1 MILLIDANII
11 LDVLMNRQEFVKDSS
26 MIWKLCETNQM
37 KGYVSSL
44 TFANMMYIM
53 RKELTPEKIDEVF
66 RKLKLIF
73 EFADFNSTVLEKAVN
88 MKWTD
93 FEDAVQSAIAEQIDA
108 DYIITRNVR
117 DFTKS
122 KVIAFTPTELLAR
135 IQQAYAYYRMMY
147 SLQAVVLYK
156 IYEPKK
162 MLSKFKFDSI
172 FFKVM
177 QKVSKYV
184 AYPIYTGYNVSI
196 KTNGR

>member
-53 RKELTPEKIDEVF
+53 RKELTPEKINEVF

-108 DYIITRNVR
+108 DYISTRNVR

-135 IQQAYAYYRMMY
+135 I
-147 SLQAVVLYK
+147 
-156 IYEPKK
+156 
-162 MLSKFKFDSI
+162 
-172 FFKVM
+172 
-177 QKVSKYV
+177 
-184 AYPIYTGYNVSI
+184 
-196 KTNGR
+196 